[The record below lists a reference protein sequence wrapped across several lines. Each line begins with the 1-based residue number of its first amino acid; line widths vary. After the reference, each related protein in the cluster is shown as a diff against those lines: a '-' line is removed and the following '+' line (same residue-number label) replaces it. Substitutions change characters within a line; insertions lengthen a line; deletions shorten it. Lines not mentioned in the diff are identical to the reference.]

1 MMMMTH
7 KALFLLFPLIVAG
20 CNDHELMHI
29 KNKEIDTLKAKRIAI
44 TAELET
50 MRDSFKDCQTKN
62 KDAHQKI
69 EELNKTIEALKTKQ
83 NIHQEEKSPEVD

>member
-1 MMMMTH
+1 MMTN
-7 KALFLLFPLIVAG
+7 KAIFLLLPLILTG

-29 KNKEIDTLKAKRIAI
+29 KNKEIDTLKAQRIAL

-62 KDAHQKI
+62 KTAHQKI
-69 EELNKTIEALKTKQ
+69 EELTQTIEQLKTKGQ
-83 NIHQEEKSPEVD
+83 PTQEEKSPEEK

>member
-1 MMMMTH
+1 MMTN
-7 KALFLLFPLIVAG
+7 KALFLLLPLILAG

-29 KNKEIDTLKAKRIAI
+29 KNKEIDTLKAQRIAL

-62 KDAHQKI
+62 KTAHQKI
-69 EELNKTIEALKTKQ
+69 EELTQTIEQLKTKEQ
-83 NIHQEEKSPEVD
+83 LPQEEKSPEAD